1 MFFVSSNYVAFP
13 SKRSEGGVGAAG
25 VQGGRRES
33 NMARSPLSHAKEA
46 PFHLQFEANLS
57 KIKVIFAA
65 FNCRNKFFPR
75 LFHIK
80 VK

>member
-1 MFFVSSNYVAFP
+1 
-13 SKRSEGGVGAAG
+13 
-25 VQGGRRES
+25 
-33 NMARSPLSHAKEA
+33 MARSPLSQAKEA